1 MVDSFKHKGLRN
13 KLVEELSNKGI
24 KDVKVLDAISKVPRH
39 LFMDS
44 SFIHHAYQDKA
55 FPIASGQ
62 TISPT
67 FYSCFSDTTFEP
79 INR

>member
-44 SFIHHAYQDKA
+44 SFIDHAYHH
-55 FPIASGQ
+55 
-62 TISPT
+62 
-67 FYSCFSDTTFEP
+67 
-79 INR
+79 

>member
-44 SFIHHAYQDKA
+44 SFIDHAYQSAMQASKLCKINSDYPA
-55 FPIASGQ
+55 HHIASRSAL
-62 TISPT
+62 IW
-67 FYSCFSDTTFEP
+67 
-79 INR
+79 